1 MRFAGIVC
9 FFLLSLLFSDCLLHA
24 ADAHACLKK
33 MECIVI
39 ANGERCCANFKA
51 LLRQGGLHK
60 MLQANIRSH
69 NSLEESSSKIPTELS
84 FKSGSRRGLRSPK
97 WVRIQ

>member
-1 MRFAGIVC
+1 MKAQMRFAGIVC

-69 NSLEESSSKIPTELS
+69 NSLEESSIEETDRALLKKWIKEG
-84 FKSGSRRGLRSPK
+84 FKEP
-97 WVRIQ
+97 